1 MAMNYFET
9 KRARIEIIPMIDIM
23 FFLLVF
29 FIMITLHM
37 IPSTGVASKLS
48 KSSTAAAL
56 EPPKLLVNVDDEGD
70 ITVDGQKLT
79 TGALTARLKTMGDPD
94 KVVVTIAGEKTT
106 SLQSMMHVMDAC
118 RDAGVSQIG
127 LAAHRVEGGE

>member
-1 MAMNYFET
+1 MALNYFET

-37 IPSTGVASKLS
+37 IPSTGMASKLS
-48 KSSTAAAL
+48 KSSTASAL

-70 ITVDGQKLT
+70 ITVEGKKMTPAD
-79 TGALTARLKTMGDPD
+79 LTARLKSMGDPD

-118 RDAGVSQIG
+118 REAGVSQIG
-127 LAAHRVEGGE
+127 LAAHRVEGAE